1 MILAVV
7 LAATLQQEL
16 LRVAAGM
23 DGRVGI
29 CAVEVGQHQAV
40 CVRGSE
46 RFSLQSVMKLVVAA
60 AVFDAVDRRVIT
72 LTDVV
77 VVKPGDAS
85 PGPQEFANR
94 VRAEGSLRMTI
105 DQLVRLA
112 VNDSDSTAV
121 DVLVARLGGVG
132 EVQGFLR
139 RRQVEHLRVDRDE
152 RTLQAETSG
161 LRWRPDLADDRRFDQ
176 ASRAVPVVERDA
188 AWAAYLTDVR
198 DTVTPEGMVG
208 FLSRL
213 AKGELLSADSTRQL
227 LAILEDTRTAPD
239 RLRAGTPPAW
249 RLGNKTGTS
258 GAWRGMTATTN
269 DVGLMTLPDGRRVA
283 VAVFVAES
291 RRSNAERAAAIAAVA
306 RLVAAAH
313 QPRQE

>member
-1 MILAVV
+1 MILALV
-7 LAATLQQEL
+7 LAVTLPQEF

-29 CAVEVGQHQAV
+29 CAVEVGQRPVV

-60 AVFDAVDRRVIT
+60 AVFDAVDRHVIA

-77 VVKPGDAS
+77 VVQPGDAS
-85 PGPQEFANR
+85 PGPQAFANR
-94 VRAEGSLRMTI
+94 VRAQGSLPVTVE
-105 DQLVRLA
+105 QLVRLA

-121 DVLVARLGGVG
+121 DVLIARLGGVG
-132 EVQGFLR
+132 EIQGFLR
-139 RRQVEHLRVDRDE
+139 RRQIEHLRIDRDE

-161 LRWRPDLADDRRFDQ
+161 MHWRPELADEQRFDQ
-176 ASRAVPVVERDA
+176 AAKAVPAVERDA
-188 AWAAYLTDVR
+188 AWTAYLTDVR

-213 AKGELLSADSTRQL
+213 AQGELLSADSTQQL
-227 LAILEDTRTAPD
+227 LSILEDSRTGLD

-269 DVGLMTLPDGRRVA
+269 DVGLMTLPDGRRIA

-313 QPRQE
+313 QTRQE